1 MFKLTKPGFRIS
13 TKIQL
18 HYHFKTSA
26 AKYWTNSCFK
36 SCLNFNFKIMTRP
49 FAQSLNKSLILWPNL
64 RFHICNKLLPTRSS
78 SSTSATIKTSTSFEL
93 ASSKARVTSIK
104 FTKRESVSQLVSD
117 KSKQWSNSGLI
128 KRIILVKGSPFDKF
142 NKSAVTKFEFGLLE
156 EQLPCYSNTKYPF
169 IFYPFWNWQTLLSS
183 SEWNVCY

>member
-1 MFKLTKPGFRIS
+1 MVCKLEHYGCPGGFLPVIVHQTRKCFQTIS
-13 TKIQL
+13 IVQRHSRDML
-18 HYHFKTSA
+18 S
-26 AKYWTNSCFK
+26 
-36 SCLNFNFKIMTRP
+36 RP
-49 FAQSLNKSLILWPNL
+49 FSWLNLS
-64 RFHICNKLLPTRSS
+64 FQICNKMLPTRSS
-78 SSTSATIKTSTSFEL
+78 SSTSATIKPQQVCNEL